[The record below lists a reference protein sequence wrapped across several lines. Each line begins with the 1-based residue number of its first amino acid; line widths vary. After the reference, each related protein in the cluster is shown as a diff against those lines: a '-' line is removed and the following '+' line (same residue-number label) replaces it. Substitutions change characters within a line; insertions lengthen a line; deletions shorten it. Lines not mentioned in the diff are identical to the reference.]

1 MSVAVLTVEPLA
13 KHRDLLPLIQAWF
26 VAEWPSWYGPAGQ
39 GNVAA
44 DLEEFAASEHCLPV
58 GMVVFEGGVPVG
70 AGALKA
76 ESIPTHKHLSPWAGA
91 GFVLPQCRGK
101 GIGSVLLASL
111 VTKAHELG
119 HECVYCGT
127 STAVSLLVRAGWSVV
142 AVTQLEG
149 KDLSIFRSEA

>member
-1 MSVAVLTVEPLA
+1 VSVAAPIVEPLA
-13 KHRDLLPLIQAWF
+13 RHRDLLPLVERWF
-26 VAEWPSWYGPAGQ
+26 VAEWPNWYGPAGQ
-39 GNVAA
+39 GNATA
-44 DLEEFAASEHCLPV
+44 DLEAFAASEHRLPI

-70 AGALKA
+70 AGALKM
-76 ESIPTHKHLSPWAGA
+76 ESIPTHQHLSPWAGA
-91 GFVLPQCRGK
+91 GFVLPQRRGK
-101 GIGSVLLASL
+101 GIGSALLASL

-149 KDLSIFRSEA
+149 KDLTIFRSAA